1 MSKKERL
8 FSIQFPAEE
17 IVELIYECAS
27 ILFLLK
33 EILRQL
39 GQEDQT
45 RALLKFKEALEQSVL
60 TLEKRIQKE
69 SDFIEEFKRNNPL
82 FLKRRAAFPSFR
94 SSKPKPD
101 SS

>member
-1 MSKKERL
+1 VR
-8 FSIQFPAEE
+8 QCAHPAEE
-17 IVELIYECAS
+17 IVDLIYDCAS
-27 ILFLLK
+27 ILFPLK

-39 GQEDQT
+39 GQGDQT

-69 SDFIEEFKRNNPL
+69 LDFIEEFKRNNPL
-82 FLKRRAAFPSFR
+82 FLKRRAAFSGFR